1 MKSYDRM
8 LKINKLRAFW
18 SSFQGVRFS
27 FLPFFVFFVIWMAAF
42 AMTGCRDTS
51 KDSQPES
58 AMVKCSESVQFE
70 SVESDYF
77 SIGKLCGVDVAVVR
91 SVVGKDTL
99 VHKYVMM
106 DSAAAALGMDL
117 RRRGFPEDWL
127 SAVVLRVPLN
137 RVAALSTSQ
146 VGYMLRLG
154 LRDKIVG
161 VSDGQYIVDSV
172 LYERAKD
179 KSVASI
185 GYDAGALENLQ
196 NFLAL

>member
-1 MKSYDRM
+1 MKIYDRM

-106 DSAAAALGMDL
+106 DSAAAALGTDLQRRGSQRSGFRRLYCVCRSIVWQPFRL
-117 RRRGFPEDWL
+117 RRSATCSGSGSVITL
-127 SAVVLRVPLN
+127 SASRTG
-137 RVAALSTSQ
+137 STSWIAFCMNVQ
-146 VGYMLRLG
+146 R
-154 LRDKIVG
+154 I
-161 VSDGQYIVDSV
+161 
-172 LYERAKD
+172 
-179 KSVASI
+179 
-185 GYDAGALENLQ
+185 NL
-196 NFLAL
+196 